1 MDMHSPATVWK
12 WMAAIVVVHLLIS
25 VIHGTAHTEASVP
38 MSVPANLFVFV
49 VILAGP
55 LIGLVISVWAKLF
68 GAVVVA
74 LTMAASLIFGVVN
87 HFIIDSPDHISHI
100 AAPWSRLF
108 AITAVLLAI
117 TELLGTAVAL
127 RLVRNV
133 RPALTS

>member
-1 MDMHSPATVWK
+1 MNIHSPRTLWK
-12 WMAAIVVVHLLIS
+12 WMAASVLVHLLVS
-25 VIHGTAHTEASVP
+25 MIHGAAHTGASVP
-38 MSVPANLFVFV
+38 MSQAANLFVFV

-55 LIGLVISVWAKLF
+55 LIGLVISVWAKRL
-68 GAVVVA
+68 GGVVVA

-87 HFIIDSPDHISHI
+87 HFIIDSPDHVSHI

-127 RLVRNV
+127 RLVRSL
-133 RPALTS
+133 RPALTD

>member
-1 MDMHSPATVWK
+1 
-12 WMAAIVVVHLLIS
+12 MAAIVVAHLLVS
-25 VIHGTAHTEASVP
+25 VVHGAAHAGAIVP
-38 MSVPANLFVFV
+38 LSQAANLFVFV

-68 GAVVVA
+68 GGVVVA

-87 HFIIDSPDHISHI
+87 HFIIDSPDHISHV

-127 RLVRNV
+127 RLVRRV
-133 RPALTS
+133 RPTLTI

>member
-1 MDMHSPATVWK
+1 MHMHSPSTVWK

-25 VIHGTAHTEASVP
+25 AIHGTAHTGASVP

-55 LIGLVISVWAKLF
+55 LIGLVISVWAKRL
-68 GAVVVA
+68 GGVVVA

-87 HFIIDSPDHISHI
+87 HFIIDSPDHVSHI

-127 RLVRNV
+127 RLVRSL
-133 RPALTS
+133 RPALTD

>member
-12 WMAAIVVVHLLIS
+12 WMAAIVGLHLVIS
-25 VIHGTAHTEASVP
+25 AIHGSAHTSARVP
-38 MSVPANLFVFV
+38 MSLAANLFVFG

-55 LIGLVISVWAKLF
+55 LIGLVISMWAKLF
-68 GAVVVA
+68 GAVVIA

-87 HFIIDSPDHISHI
+87 HFIIDSPDHVSHI

-127 RLVRNV
+127 RLVRSL
-133 RPALTS
+133 RPALTD